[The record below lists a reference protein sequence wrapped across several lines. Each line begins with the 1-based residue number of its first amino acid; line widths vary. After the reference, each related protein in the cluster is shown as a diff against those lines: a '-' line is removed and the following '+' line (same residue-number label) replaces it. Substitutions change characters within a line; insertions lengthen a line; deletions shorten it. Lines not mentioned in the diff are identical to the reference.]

1 MLLGIKKRSELLYFD
16 LFLLVIPPRVELGT
30 YEPKSH
36 VLPLHHGTISLRM
49 RMQKYYFFLIQ
60 QMFWIIFYFFL
71 VSTAYFYAFF
81 WVLPIENEFFY
92 TFASINYISMDSNK
106 IIEVND
112 LKISFLRQKQWFE
125 VVKGISFWVDRGE
138 ILGLVGESGSGKSVS
153 SLSIMGL
160 LPEKYSKVNG
170 GEILFYDLK
179 RDRPVD
185 ILGLKEREH
194 QKYRGKRIAMI
205 FQEPMTALNP
215 VQRCGRQV
223 SEIILLHNNISKK
236 EAKVRVLELFK
247 EVLLPDGERV
257 FNAYPH
263 ELSGGQKQ
271 RVMIAMALS
280 CNPDLL
286 IADEPTTALDVTVQ
300 KTILELLKSLQMK
313 YGIGILFITHDLGVI
328 KEIADRVV
336 VLYKGE
342 IVEEGKVSD
351 IFYNPKHSYTK
362 GLIASR
368 PMLGGRPRQL
378 LTIADFLNDNIP
390 SQDLISE
397 QERQESHKKIYSQ
410 EPLLRVSDLGVE
422 YVVDTNIF
430 GKVTKKVVAV
440 NNVSFDLFRG
450 ETLGLVGESGC
461 GKTTIGRAIL
471 QLIESCSG
479 KIEFEGIMLN
489 EIKGERLRNIRKKI
503 QIIFQDPYS
512 SLNPRLPI
520 GEAILEPMEVHK
532 LFANKKERKA
542 KVMELLD
549 KVGLEREHYERYPH
563 EFSGGQRQRIGIARC
578 LALNPEIV
586 ICDESVSAL
595 DVSVQAQVLNLIN
608 DLKRDYGFST
618 IFISHDLSVV
628 KYMSDRM
635 IVMQSG
641 NIVEYGDA
649 DQIYSNPQT
658 AYTKRLISAIPQ

>member
-1 MLLGIKKRSELLYFD
+1 M
-16 LFLLVIPPRVELGT
+16 
-30 YEPKSH
+30 H
-36 VLPLHHGTISLRM
+36 C
-49 RMQKYYFFLIQ
+49 
-60 QMFWIIFYFFL
+60 
-71 VSTAYFYAFF
+71 
-81 WVLPIENEFFY
+81 
-92 TFASINYISMDSNK
+92 NK
-106 IIEVND
+106 IIDVKD
-112 LKISFLRQKQWFE
+112 LRISFLREKQWFE
-125 VVKGISFWVDRGE
+125 VVKGVSFWVDRGE

-160 LPEKYSKVNG
+160 LPEKYSKVNCG
-170 GEILFYDLK
+170 SILFYDK
-179 RDRPVD
+179 DKKEPVD
-185 ILGLKEREH
+185 ILGLKEKEH

-223 SEIILLHNNISKK
+223 AEIILLHNNISKK
-236 EAKVRVLELFK
+236 KARERVLELFA
-247 EVLLPDGERV
+247 EVLLPDCERV

-300 KTILELLKSLQMK
+300 KTILELLKSLQEK

-328 KEIADRVV
+328 KEIADRVI
-336 VLYKGE
+336 VLYRGE

-351 IFYNPKHSYTK
+351 IFYNPQNSYTK

-368 PMLGGRPRQL
+368 PPMTGRPKHL
-378 LTIADFLNDNIP
+378 LTISDFLSDETP
-390 SQDLISE
+390 KQDLIS
-397 QERQESHKKIYSQ
+397 QKDRQESHKLMYSQ
-410 EPLLRVSDLGVE
+410 EPLLKVSDLMVE
-422 YVVDTNIF
+422 YVVDKNLF
-430 GKVTKKVVAV
+430 GKITKKVVAV

-479 KIEFEGIMLN
+479 KIEFEGTMLN
-489 EIKGERLRNIRKKI
+489 EIKGERLRNIRKKV

-520 GEAILEPMEVHK
+520 GEAILEPMEVHN
-532 LFANKKERKA
+532 LYANKKERKT
-542 KVMELLD
+542 KVLELLD
-549 KVGLEREHYERYPH
+549 KVGLEKEHYDRYPH

-578 LALNPEIV
+578 LALSPEIV

-649 DQIYSNPQT
+649 DDIYSNPQT
-658 AYTKRLISAIPQ
+658 SYTKRLISAIPQ